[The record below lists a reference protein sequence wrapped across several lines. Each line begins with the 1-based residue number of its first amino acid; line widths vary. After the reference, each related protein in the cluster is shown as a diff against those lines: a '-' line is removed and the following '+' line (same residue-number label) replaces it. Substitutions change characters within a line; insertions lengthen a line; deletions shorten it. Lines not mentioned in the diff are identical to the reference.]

1 MKAEGAHCTMN
12 NVIIRFQKVEWE
24 IIGGLS
30 IHKEFNLL
38 SYTAI

>member
-1 MKAEGAHCTMN
+1 MKAEGAHCTTN
-12 NVIIRFQKVEWE
+12 NVIRFQKVEWE

-38 SYTAI
+38 SYTDI